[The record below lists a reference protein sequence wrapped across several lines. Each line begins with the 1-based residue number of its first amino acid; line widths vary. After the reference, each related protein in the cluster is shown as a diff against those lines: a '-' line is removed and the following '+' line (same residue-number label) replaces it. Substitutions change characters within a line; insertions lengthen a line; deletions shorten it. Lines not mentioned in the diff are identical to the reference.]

1 MKIEWMGHACFVI
14 TSKDG
19 TIIVTDPYEPNAFG
33 GQLAYKPVKVKAD
46 IVTISHDHADHNYT
60 KTLAGSFDVVRDAG
74 IFKGIKFEAVKVA
87 HDPQG
92 GSQRGKNTIFIFE
105 VDGIKIAHLG
115 DLGHVLTDEQA
126 AKLKGVD
133 VMLIPVGG
141 FFTIDAKEADAV
153 VAKVAPKIV
162 IPMHVKNK
170 GCKFDIAPIEKFLE
184 GKKYERKNTTFVE
197 LKKEELPNQTQ
208 IIVLEPAMLP

>member
-19 TIIVTDPYEPNAFG
+19 ITIVTDPYEPYAFG
-33 GQLAYKPVKVKAD
+33 GQIAYKPVKVKAD
-46 IVTISHDHADHNYT
+46 IVTISHEHSDHNHT
-60 KTLAGSFDVVRDAG
+60 RTLSGSFDVVRGAG
-74 IFKGIKFEAVKVA
+74 VFKGIKFEAVKVA
-87 HDPQG
+87 HDQKD

-141 FFTIDAKEADAV
+141 IFTIDANEADAV
-153 VAKVAPKIV
+153 IAKVEPKVV
-162 IPMHVKNK
+162 IPMHVRNK
-170 GCKFDIAPIEKFLE
+170 GCRFDIAHVEKFLE
-184 GKKYERKNTTFVE
+184 GKSFERKNVTFVE
-197 LKKEELPNQTQ
+197 LEKEKLPKEMK
-208 IIVLEPAMLP
+208 IVVLEAAMLP